1 MQLSTMELLIVSV
14 GLSIDVFVAA
24 AYMGAGFSKI
34 RWKNLVLLSVL
45 FGGIQLGVLV
55 LGNLITLLPLLSITR
70 TKTAAADRWE
80 GLTVLIFAAL
90 GIYMILKGIRKKKV
104 LERRKDEIEWKKTTL
119 LALVTSVDAFF
130 VGMGLGFLDT
140 AMIEESLVLFP
151 VTVLEAVIGIFAGYR
166 LGLKENRRAYWVGGA
181 LLLLA
186 SFDVILHY
194 YT

>member
-1 MQLSTMELLIVSV
+1 
-14 GLSIDVFVAA
+14 
-24 AYMGAGFSKI
+24 MGAGFSKI

-70 TKTAAADRWE
+70 TKTAADRWE

-194 YT
+194 YM

>member
-70 TKTAAADRWE
+70 TKTAADRWE

-166 LGLKENRRAYWVGGA
+166 LGLKETDVHTGSGEH
-181 LLLLA
+181 
-186 SFDVILHY
+186 SFYLPVS
-194 YT
+194 T

>member
-1 MQLSTMELLIVSV
+1 MSVIELLIVSV

-24 AYMGAGFSKI
+24 VYMGAGFSKI
-34 RWKNLVLLSVL
+34 RWKNLILLSIL
-45 FGGIQLGVLV
+45 FGGIQLGTLV

-70 TKTAAADRWE
+70 TKTAADRWE
-80 GLTVLIFAAL
+80 GLTVLIFATI
-90 GIYMILKGIRKKKV
+90 GIYMIIKGIKKKNV

-119 LALVTSVDAFF
+119 LDAFF

-140 AMIEESLVLFP
+140 AMIEESLVLLP

-166 LGLKENRRAYWVGGA
+166 LGLKENRRAYWIGGA

-194 YT
+194 YM

>member
-1 MQLSTMELLIVSV
+1 
-14 GLSIDVFVAA
+14 
-24 AYMGAGFSKI
+24 MGRSD
-34 RWKNLVLLSVL
+34 S
-45 FGGIQLGVLV
+45 
-55 LGNLITLLPLLSITR
+55 
-70 TKTAAADRWE
+70 AD
-80 GLTVLIFAAL
+80 LAAL

-104 LERRKDEIEWKKTTL
+104 LERRKDEIEWKKTTF
-119 LALVTSVDAFF
+119 LALITSVDAFF

>member
-14 GLSIDVFVAA
+14 GLSIDVFVVA

-55 LGNLITLLPLLSITR
+55 FGNLITLLPLLSITR
-70 TKTAAADRWE
+70 TKTAADRWE

-90 GIYMILKGIRKKKV
+90 GIYKIHKVIRKKQVWESTK
-104 LERRKDEIEWKKTTL
+104 EEIEWKKTTL

>member
-55 LGNLITLLPLLSITR
+55 LGNLMPLLSITR
-70 TKTAAADRWE
+70 TKTAADRWE

-194 YT
+194 YM

>member
-55 LGNLITLLPLLSITR
+55 FGNLITLLPLLSITR
-70 TKTAAADRWE
+70 TKTAADRWE

-186 SFDVILHY
+186 L
-194 YT
+194 

>member
-24 AYMGAGFSKI
+24 AYMGFSKI

-55 LGNLITLLPLLSITR
+55 LGNLITLLPLLSIIR
-70 TKTAAADRWE
+70 TKTAADRWE

>member
-45 FGGIQLGVLV
+45 FGGIQLGVL
-55 LGNLITLLPLLSITR
+55 GNLITLLPLLSITR
-70 TKTAAADRWE
+70 TKTAADRWE

-119 LALVTSVDAFF
+119 LALVTRVDAFF

>member
-1 MQLSTMELLIVSV
+1 MSIIELLIVSV

-34 RWKNLVLLSVL
+34 KWKNLVLLSVL
-45 FGGIQLGVLV
+45 FGGIQLGTLV

-70 TKTAAADRWE
+70 TKTAADRWE

-90 GIYMILKGIRKKKV
+90 GIYMIIKGIRKKKV
-104 LERRKDEIEWKKTTL
+104 LERRKDEIEWKKTAI

-140 AMIEESLVLFP
+140 AMIEESLILFP
-151 VTVLEAVIGIFAGYR
+151 VTVIETVIGVYAGYR
-166 LGLKENRRAYWVGGA
+166 LGLRENRRAYLFGGA
-181 LLLLA
+181 LLIIA

-194 YT
+194 YM

>member
-1 MQLSTMELLIVSV
+1 
-14 GLSIDVFVAA
+14 
-24 AYMGAGFSKI
+24 
-34 RWKNLVLLSVL
+34 
-45 FGGIQLGVLV
+45 
-55 LGNLITLLPLLSITR
+55 
-70 TKTAAADRWE
+70 
-80 GLTVLIFAAL
+80 
-90 GIYMILKGIRKKKV
+90 MIIKGIKKKSV

-119 LALVTSVDAFF
+119 LAMVTSVDAFF

-166 LGLKENRRAYWVGGA
+166 LGLKENRRAYWIGGT

-194 YT
+194 YM

>member
-1 MQLSTMELLIVSV
+1 MQSLFEDYEDDTVELRRDADTARILEKTM
-14 GLSIDVFVAA
+14 A
-24 AYMGAGFSKI
+24 K
-34 RWKNLVLLSVL
+34 
-45 FGGIQLGVLV
+45 
-55 LGNLITLLPLLSITR
+55 LPNARKKRPLRL
-70 TKTAAADRWE
+70 
-80 GLTVLIFAAL
+80 VLIFAAL

>member
-1 MQLSTMELLIVSV
+1 MSGARVEGIDNAAHIGGLVSGIILGIIYLLTDRFATKRTST
-14 GLSIDVFVAA
+14 
-24 AYMGAGFSKI
+24 
-34 RWKNLVLLSVL
+34 L
-45 FGGIQLGVLV
+45 FI
-55 LGNLITLLPLLSITR
+55 SIT
-70 TKTAAADRWE
+70 E
-80 GLTVLIFAAL
+80 ISFVLIFAAL

>member
-1 MQLSTMELLIVSV
+1 
-14 GLSIDVFVAA
+14 
-24 AYMGAGFSKI
+24 MGAGFSKI

-70 TKTAAADRWE
+70 TKTAADRWE

-119 LALVTSVDAFF
+119 LAL
-130 VGMGLGFLDT
+130 